1 MDIKDITSLVQ
12 KDDKKSIQIEYV
24 SANPTGPLHVGHGRG
39 AAYGDALARI
49 LKFYGHDVS
58 TEYYVN
64 DAGRQADILA
74 CSIFLRKHNLLE
86 DDYPNSTY
94 KGSYIKDISNMLEK
108 DIDFS
113 DDFIDQIEKKL
124 SDPEEHIDYLI
135 EIIKSYDK
143 DYWLYLKEFCFE
155 KSYIFNQG

>member
-113 DDFIDQIEKKL
+113 DDFIDQIEKNYQ
-124 SDPEEHIDYLI
+124 IQRNI
-135 EIIKSYDK
+135 
-143 DYWLYLKEFCFE
+143 
-155 KSYIFNQG
+155 